1 MRCVALGQNREERR
15 GTDIIEI
22 LIYRGFA
29 NIGGGEK
36 RRGGG
41 EKVQKVAKSVI
52 RVAKKNQFIPVLQ
65 CAGIIVI
72 LNFLSYY
79 QPLSS
84 PISIFWTD
92 STPINTGKG

>member
-1 MRCVALGQNREERR
+1 MRCVALGRNREERR

-52 RVAKKNQFIPVLQ
+52 RVAKKN
-65 CAGIIVI
+65 
-72 LNFLSYY
+72 
-79 QPLSS
+79 
-84 PISIFWTD
+84 
-92 STPINTGKG
+92 